1 MDIAKGALAAGV
13 GLAVAGR
20 AGGFALGLA
29 AVLGHTFPLYRKK
42 GGKGIATA
50 GGWLLVMYPLPAL
63 ILAPIWLI
71 VVGIT
76 RKASLG
82 SIVITVLFPVL
93 AALFGY
99 SWVEVGMLCAVAVFV
114 LVRHAGNIRRLVRHE
129 EHDLFARAKDVP
141 TPPTQSA
148 GDDEGPASR
157 TA

>member
-1 MDIAKGALAAGV
+1 MDIAKGAIAAAV

-50 GGWLLVMYPLPAL
+50 GGWLLVMYPMPAL
-63 ILAPIWLI
+63 VLAPVWLA
-71 VVGIT
+71 VVAIT

-82 SIVITVLFPVL
+82 SIVITALFPVL
-93 AALFGY
+93 AAVFGA
-99 SWVEVGMLCAVAVFV
+99 SWVEVALLCVVAVFV
-114 LVRHAGNIRRLVRHE
+114 LVRHAGNIARLVRHQ
-129 EHDLFARAKDVP
+129 EHDLFARAE
-141 TPPTQSA
+141 PPGA
-148 GDDEGPASR
+148 PPEGRQEDPPASQ